1 MFEKRTTFQD
11 SLFYDVSAWTFPL
24 AFNLDYDMDISMDM
38 AGKEVLELMKPN
50 GSVISKSDYAY
61 LLSWNEYYSPS
72 ILDEILNNDII
83 AKVALKEF
91 ELNERKYD
99 YGTILI
105 PVKNQNISSDSLF
118 KMLNN
123 LAIKN
128 NLIVDG
134 VNTGL
139 ADGIDLGST
148 EFRKINKQKVALIV
162 GEGINSYDAGEI
174 WHLFDS
180 RYGITIT
187 KLDVKSISRA
197 DLSKYSSIIMPSSNG
212 LSDLNTTKIIAWTE
226 QGLSL
231 IHI

>member
-1 MFEKRTTFQD
+1 
-11 SLFYDVSAWTFPL
+11 
-24 AFNLDYDMDISMDM
+24 
-38 AGKEVLELMKPN
+38 
-50 GSVISKSDYAY
+50 
-61 LLSWNEYYSPS
+61 
-72 ILDEILNNDII
+72 
-83 AKVALKEF
+83 
-91 ELNERKYD
+91 
-99 YGTILI
+99 
-105 PVKNQNISSDSLF
+105 
-118 KMLNN
+118 MLNN

-187 KLDVKSISRA
+187 KLDVKSDRKSVV
-197 DLSKYSSIIMPSSNG
+197 
-212 LSDLNTTKIIAWTE
+212 
-226 QGLSL
+226 
-231 IHI
+231 

>member
-148 EFRKINKQKVALIV
+148 EFRKIN
-162 GEGINSYDAGEI
+162 NN
-174 WHLFDS
+174 F
-180 RYGITIT
+180 
-187 KLDVKSISRA
+187 LDHVKFI
-197 DLSKYSSIIMPSSNG
+197 K
-212 LSDLNTTKIIAWTE
+212 
-226 QGLSL
+226 
-231 IHI
+231 